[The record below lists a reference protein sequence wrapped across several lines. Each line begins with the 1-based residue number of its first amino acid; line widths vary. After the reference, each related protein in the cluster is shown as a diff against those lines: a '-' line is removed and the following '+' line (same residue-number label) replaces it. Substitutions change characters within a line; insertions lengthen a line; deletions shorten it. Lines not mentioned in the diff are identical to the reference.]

1 MSEKSKGYDDFIEY
15 KVPQVVKDRTLSG
28 KYSVKVDEEN
38 VLNDD
43 PVPFFGRPSVQ
54 AAEMQR
60 KEDERIIRI
69 LLGQPEYPSVVS
81 YSPGA
86 VVGAALSASPLDDK
100 G

>member
-1 MSEKSKGYDDFIEY
+1 MSEKIKGYDDFIEY

-28 KYSVKVDEEN
+28 KYSVEVDEEN

-60 KEDERIIRI
+60 KEDERIMRI
-69 LLGQPEYPSVVS
+69 LLGLPEYPSSVVS
-81 YSPGA
+81 HSPSVA
-86 VVGAALSASPLDDK
+86 VAAALSIEGDEK
-100 G
+100 